1 MLWRPEGNIRDCL
14 IFDNTLISNDAYS
27 SISENIF
34 SNGTWDRYRNE
45 IKSLKL
51 KNCLGDNSNILPFE
65 SFNQRNNI
73 GLRFMEYF
81 RVAGVLRATRA
92 KFEENLL
99 KLSKPIQIF
108 FEEIKMCPANIG
120 IYLKLII
127 TIHY

>member
-1 MLWRPEGNIRDCL
+1 MEGNIRDCL
-14 IFDNTLISNDAYS
+14 IFDNTLISNDTYS

-51 KNCLGDNSNILPFE
+51 KNCLGGNSNILPFE

-73 GLRFMEYF
+73 GLRFMEHF
-81 RVAGVLRATRA
+81 RVAGVLRATWA
-92 KFEENLL
+92 KLEENLL

-108 FEEIKMCPANIG
+108 FEEIKKGSRKYRNLLEIN
-120 IYLKLII
+120 I